1 MKYPTSEQIRA
12 LSTPCEGP
20 CVSIHMPVHR
30 SGADSQADPVTLRNL
45 IRRADAML
53 ADADGEREIRREMM
67 ENAAALGTESIAHAR
82 EGDSIALFLRPGGA
96 SAMCLPFTVAPGVHL
111 SDRFHLIPLLP
122 LLQGDGE
129 FYLLTLSHNGVAL
142 YHGTR
147 VGLSPME
154 LTDTPANLAE
164 ALRSDVAER
173 QLQLHTSGRHVGGG
187 GAIYHGNG
195 GGEHDGKE
203 ELLKY
208 FRMVDKGVR
217 RAIPTGNAPLLLA
230 GVDYLLPIYR
240 AANRYPALLDG
251 GVTGSPDAM
260 PQRELHAAAW
270 GRVAPHFQRE
280 SEEVIEKMQGM
291 LGTGLASVSD
301 DEIAAAARDGRVSHL
316 IVAPECIAAD
326 EPRGERINRM
336 VADTLAA
343 HGSLFSVG
351 AVRQESAVGALFRY

>member
-1 MKYPTSEQIRA
+1 MNYPTREQIHA

-30 SGADSQADPVTLRNL
+30 AGADSLADPVMLRNL

-53 ADADGEREIRREMM
+53 ADADGGGEMHRGM
-67 ENAAALGTESIAHAR
+67 MHDAASLGAESMAHAHDGESIAM
-82 EGDSIALFLRPGGA
+82 FLSPGGA
-96 SAMCLPFTVAPGVHL
+96 STVRLPFTVAPGVHL

-122 LLQGDGE
+122 LLQGDGG
-129 FYLLTLSHNGVAL
+129 FYLLTLSHNGVTL
-142 YHGTR
+142 YHGNR

-154 LTDTPANLAE
+154 LIDTPANLAE

-173 QLQLHTSGRHVGGG
+173 QLQLHTSGRHAGGG
-187 GAIYHGNG
+187 GAIFHGNG
-195 GGEHDGKE
+195 GGEHDSKE
-203 ELLKY
+203 NLLKY

-217 RAIPTGNAPLLLA
+217 QAIPAGNAPLLLA

-240 AANRYPALLDG
+240 GANRYPALLDG
-251 GVTGSPDAM
+251 GITGNPDAM

-270 GRVAPHFQRE
+270 ARVAPFFQQE
-280 SEEVIEKMQGM
+280 SDAVVEKMRAM

-301 DEIAAAARDGRVSHL
+301 EEIAAAARDGRVSHL
-316 IVAPECIAAD
+316 IVAPESIGAD

-343 HGSLFSVG
+343 HGSVFAVG
-351 AVRQESAVGALFRY
+351 AVRPESAVGALFRY